1 MYRADPFL
9 CKPTYLSSLPSE
21 HKVNTRCHHSALFLA
36 LASASPQVR
45 SRLFSSLSMVFRQ
58 VVFGLP
64 LGLLPA
70 GVHLRAIFGIDDL
83 SILKTCPSHRSRFCL
98 IWFSI
103 QMKFVNFSKFVFVM
117 VFGQNTQQICLR
129 QLWWKLESDF
139 MSVLVTLQHSLP
151 YSNTDLTL
159 LLYSFIFVFLLYWFD
174 FQIGLSL
181 WKVVLAFDNL
191 FLCLF
196 GWNLHC

>member
-1 MYRADPFL
+1 
-9 CKPTYLSSLPSE
+9 
-21 HKVNTRCHHSALFLA
+21 
-36 LASASPQVR
+36 
-45 SRLFSSLSMVFRQ
+45 MVFRQ

-83 SILKTCPSHRSRFCL
+83 SILKTCPSHRSRFCR
-98 IWFSI
+98 IWFSM
-103 QMKFVNFSKFVFVM
+103 QVEFVNFSKFVFVM
-117 VFGQNTQQICLR
+117 VFGQNILQICLR

-191 FLCLF
+191 FLMSFWVESSMLTTEPK
-196 GWNLHC
+196 